1 MSIFTNKNIS
11 NFANNQNTR
20 KFVSK
25 LCTPGTI
32 AAVIVLEGAVTAGRT
47 YQAQKRGGII
57 ESRERL
63 TEEVIAAGIWL
74 WGIDLLNKGFDFLIT
89 KIGKIQQKTGLK
101 DFNFDTGRDNIRK
114 PFEYTTQNIKNPST
128 KKMIAALK
136 FSKIVASAALAVGF
150 MGFVLPKINQ
160 SITKSMLNKQ
170 SSDSKPTEP
179 IKIPARKHQKRL
191 DMNEFLVMSKGSAG
205 DPSISA
211 SKQSKSLDINESL
224 TMSRGSAGDP
234 KFDGGT
240 FFEIAAH
247 KLENDTATKLLTLDG
262 GLFTGRAVNARNQY
276 ERTEILFRDLV
287 SSFFYIYSTLCI
299 YKALCAIDTLK
310 GKNTNLDPEAAHTL
324 HEKMNAEFGTSNSMS
339 KEDFKAKILGTRHPL
354 VSDTV
359 FDNAGKIFEGDI
371 ATVDKMHKFIDENI
385 NDKDAAK
392 KLKDKASKLS
402 ELQPKHADKSILT
415 KSQLTNLFHN
425 GALNEAEFINGL
437 INDLTDKKAMNPVKF
452 VAQKKIDKHRQTI
465 VEYAESILTKADKE
479 GQKDITKDFLQ
490 KMKTRNV
497 ITKASYWGA
506 GMAVSAFFLA
516 YAIPKIQYW
525 ITKKTTG
532 HNDFP
537 GIQKYEKQ
545 K

>member
-11 NFANNQNTR
+11 NFANNKTTR

-25 LCTPGTI
+25 LCTPGTL

-63 TEEVIAAGIWL
+63 TEEVITAGIWL

-101 DFNFDTGRDNIRK
+101 DFNFDTGKDNIRK
-114 PFEYTTQNIKNPST
+114 PFEYVTQNIKNPST
-128 KKMIAALK
+128 KKMVAALK

-160 SITKSMLNKQ
+160 GITKSLLNKKAP
-170 SSDSKPTEP
+170 DSKPTEP

-234 KFDGGT
+234 KFNGGA

-247 KLENDTATKLLTLDG
+247 KLENDTATKLLTQDG

-287 SSFFYIYSTLCI
+287 SSFFYLYSTLCI
-299 YKALCAIDTLK
+299 YKVLCAVDTLK
-310 GKNTNLDPEAAHTL
+310 GKNTNLDPEAAHKL
-324 HEKMNAEFGTSNSMS
+324 HERMDKEFGASNSMS
-339 KEDFKAKILGTRHPL
+339 KEDFKAKILGTRQ
-354 VSDTV
+354 VSDAV
-359 FDNAGKIFEGDI
+359 FDNAGKIFENDI

-385 NDKDAAK
+385 NDKSAAEKLKEKAAK
-392 KLKDKASKLS
+392 LS
-402 ELQPKHADKSILT
+402 LLQPKHGEKSILT

-425 GALNEAEFINGL
+425 GTLNDAEFVNEL
-437 INDLTDKKAMNPVKF
+437 INDLTDGKAMNPVKF
-452 VAQKKIDKHRQTI
+452 IAQKKVDKNRQTI
-465 VEYAESILTKADKE
+465 VEYAESILTKANKE

-497 ITKASYWGA
+497 ITKAGYWGA

-525 ITKKTTG
+525 ITQKTTG
-532 HNDFP
+532 RNDFP
-537 GIQKYEKQ
+537 GIQTYEKQ